1 MEWNKYIEKHARG
14 IGAGIY
20 WYAMQ
25 EIEDRRVVLLKG
37 AKNKAVANLN
47 YALNG
52 WISSLQYRYNSA
64 GNIGGGNGLIALNN
78 DGSNTTTEP
87 YLNSGGSNISSGYY
101 ASGAYTQGSLGTTAD
116 SNGGGLMIDAGSD
129 TTTKTTSGMGGL
141 VSLIADS
148 NYISNEGLNANNQVQ
163 ISGYFNAGTLG
174 ASGTNTNVGELGLV
188 YQNGSRALLTRLSVA
203 DNENLGAGNGTLVSI
218 NNDYPAVFTMILST
232 F

>member
-1 MEWNKYIEKHARG
+1 MKTEWDIFVEEQSRN
-14 IGAGIY
+14 IGAGIH
-20 WYAMQ
+20 WFGMQ
-25 EIEDRRVVLLKG
+25 EINGNKVVLLKG

-78 DGSNTTTEP
+78 DGSNTTNEP

-101 ASGAYTQGSLGTTAD
+101 ASGAYTQGSIGIT
-116 SNGGGLMIDAGSD
+116 GGGLMIDAGSD

-203 DNENLGAGNGTLVSI
+203 DNENLGAGNGTTVSI
-218 NNDYPAVFTMILST
+218 NNNYPAVFTIIVSLY
-232 F
+232 

>member
-1 MEWNKYIEKHARG
+1 MKTEWDIFVEEQSRN
-14 IGAGIY
+14 IGAGIH
-20 WYAMQ
+20 WFGMQ
-25 EIEDRRVVLLKG
+25 EINGNKVVLLKG

-64 GNIGGGNGLIALNN
+64 GNTGGGNGLIALNN
-78 DGSNTTTEP
+78 DGSNTTNEP

-101 ASGAYTQGSLGTTAD
+101 ASGAYTQGSIGIT
-116 SNGGGLMIDAGSD
+116 GGGLMIDAGSD

-203 DNENLGAGNGTLVSI
+203 DNENLGAGNGTTVSI
-218 NNDYPAVFTMILST
+218 NNNYPAVFTIIVSLY
-232 F
+232 

>member
-1 MEWNKYIEKHARG
+1 MKTEWDIFVEEQSRN
-14 IGAGIY
+14 IGAGIH
-20 WYAMQ
+20 WFGMQ
-25 EIEDRRVVLLKG
+25 EINGNKVVLLKG

-78 DGSNTTTEP
+78 DGSNTTNEP

-101 ASGAYTQGSLGTTAD
+101 ASGAYTQGSIGTT
-116 SNGGGLMIDAGSD
+116 GGGLMIDAGSD

-203 DNENLGAGNGTLVSI
+203 DNENLGAGNGTTVSI
-218 NNDYPAVFTMILST
+218 NNNYPAVFTIIVSLY
-232 F
+232 